1 MMKKYPYFI
10 CFVPI
15 LSEEDIIGVSKIISN
30 KLVSGIPFGGLE
42 DYIYE
47 EVPAVYIKESILGFE
62 LVIQGYGGKEGYIL
76 EIRSYLRN
84 SELHDAKEITVDI
97 TNYIASLLE
106 GTEKI
111 KILYEEISGKD
122 YIDISE

>member
-1 MMKKYPYFI
+1 MKKYPYFI

-15 LSEEDIIGVSKIISN
+15 LSEEDISGVSKIISN
-30 KLVSGIPFGGLE
+30 KLVGGLPFGGLE

-62 LVIQGYGGKEGYIL
+62 LVIQGYGGEEGYIL
-76 EIRSYLRN
+76 EIRSYIRN

-111 KILYEEISGKD
+111 KILYEEISGKE

>member
-15 LSEEDIIGVSKIISN
+15 LSEEDISGVSKIISN
-30 KLVSGIPFGGLE
+30 KLVGGLPFGGLE

-62 LVIQGYGGKEGYIL
+62 LVIQGYGGEEGYIL
-76 EIRSYLRN
+76 EIRSYIRN

-111 KILYEEISGKD
+111 KILYEEISGKE

>member
-1 MMKKYPYFI
+1 MKKYPYFI

-15 LSEEDIIGVSKIISN
+15 LSEEDISGVSKIISN
-30 KLVSGIPFGGLE
+30 KLVGGLPFGGLE

-62 LVIQGYGGKEGYIL
+62 LVIQGYGGEEGYIL
-76 EIRSYLRN
+76 EIRSYIRN

>member
-1 MMKKYPYFI
+1 MKKYPYFV
-10 CFVPI
+10 CLLPI
-15 LSEEDIIGVSKIISN
+15 LSEEDIIGVAKIISDR
-30 KLVSGIPFGGLE
+30 LVGGISFGGLE

-62 LVIQGYGGKEGYIL
+62 LVIQGYGGEEGYVL
-76 EIRSYLRN
+76 EVRSDSRN
-84 SELHDAKEITVDI
+84 SIPEDAKEIRVDI

-111 KILYEEISGKD
+111 KIIYDEISEKE
-122 YIDISE
+122 YINISD

>member
-15 LSEEDIIGVSKIISN
+15 LSEEDISGVSKIISN
-30 KLVSGIPFGGLE
+30 KLVGGLPFGGLE

-62 LVIQGYGGKEGYIL
+62 LVIQGYGGEEGYIL

-111 KILYEEISGKD
+111 KILYEEISGKE

>member
-1 MMKKYPYFI
+1 MKKYPYFI

-15 LSEEDIIGVSKIISN
+15 LSEEDISGVSKIISN
-30 KLVSGIPFGGLE
+30 KLVGGLPFGGLE

-62 LVIQGYGGKEGYIL
+62 LVIQGYGGEEGYIL

-111 KILYEEISGKD
+111 KILYEEISGKE